1 MPANMLPT
9 PHHQITPNQ
18 TPNIDRDHRHRP
30 HNPPPQVRP
39 SHHSLYQRFSQP
51 PEHIYEPPVNFR
63 ENSPRLYGP
72 CGTIRYAAPD
82 GKPYS
87 A

>member
-30 HNPPPQVRP
+30 HNPPPQVCHR
-39 SHHSLYQRFSQP
+39 SH
-51 PEHIYEPPVNFR
+51 
-63 ENSPRLYGP
+63 YGLFY
-72 CGTIRYAAPD
+72 TVQFI
-82 GKPYS
+82 
-87 A
+87 